1 MPLIVDARGLPC
13 PQPVIRTRD
22 AMREGDDITT
32 LVSGEDQVGNVR
44 RLAEKAGWRVES
56 EARPDGYAIHMVKGQ
71 AAPQPQVAS
80 EPSAGATPAG
90 RVIVLSSERMGRGDD
105 ALGAILMRSLLYTLG
120 EVEPAPKTLIL
131 YNSGVKLAVEGSPV
145 LEELAALQA
154 RGVEILVCGTCLG
167 HFDLKERLQVGVISN
182 MYAIAETLL
191 AAGNAITI

>member
-22 AMREGDDITT
+22 AMREHDEIIT

-56 EARPDGYAIHMVKGQ
+56 QARPDGYAIHMIKGQ
-71 AAPQPQVAS
+71 AAPQPQAAQ
-80 EPSAGATPAG
+80 ELPAAAGAG
-90 RVIVLSSERMGRGDD
+90 RVMVLSSERMGRGDD

-145 LEELAALQA
+145 LEELATLQA

-167 HFDLKERLQVGVISN
+167 HFDLKDRLQVGTISN
-182 MYAIAETLL
+182 MYAIAEVLL
-191 AAGNAITI
+191 AADNAITL

>member
-13 PQPVIRTRD
+13 PQPVIRTRN

-71 AAPQPQVAS
+71 AAPQPQAAP
-80 EPSAGATPAG
+80 ELPTAAPAG

-120 EVEPAPKTLIL
+120 EVEPAPKTLLL

>member
-13 PQPVIRTRD
+13 PQPVIRTRN
-22 AMREGDDITT
+22 AMRESDDITT

-71 AAPQPQVAS
+71 AAPQPQAAP
-80 EPSAGATPAG
+80 ELPTAAPAG

-120 EVEPAPKTLIL
+120 EVEPAPKTLLL

-182 MYAIAETLL
+182 MYTIAETLL

>member
-13 PQPVIRTRD
+13 PQPVIRTRN

-71 AAPQPQVAS
+71 AAPQPEVA
-80 EPSAGATPAG
+80 PQPPTAAPAG
-90 RVIVLSSERMGRGDD
+90 CVMVLSSERMGRGDD

-145 LEELAALQA
+145 LEELATLQA

-167 HFDLKERLQVGVISN
+167 YFDLKDRLQVGTISN
-182 MYAIAETLL
+182 MYAIAEALL

>member
-1 MPLIVDARGLPC
+1 MSVVVDARGLPC

-22 AMREGDDITT
+22 AMRESDDIIT

-56 EARPDGYAIHMVKGQ
+56 EAHSDGYAIHMVK
-71 AAPQPQVAS
+71 AKATPQPQVAAQ
-80 EPSAGATPAG
+80 PSAGAVPVG
-90 RVIVLSSERMGRGDD
+90 RVIVLSSERMGRGDEE
-105 ALGAILMRSLLYTLG
+105 LGTILMRSLLYTLG

-145 LEELAALQA
+145 IEELAALQA

-167 HFDLKERLQVGVISN
+167 HFDLKDSLQVGTISN
-182 MYAIAETLL
+182 MYVIAEALL
-191 AAGNAITI
+191 AAGSAITV